1 MVQRL
6 SELQSQL
13 FPLKETRLVSGVTT
27 ELCYLKNSNVFFVFL
42 FFFNI
47 HIFSFVF
54 ICSQTTSDTWTR
66 LSRVETLLLSG
77 IDFLK

>member
-27 ELCYLKNSNVFFVFL
+27 ELCYLKNSNVFC